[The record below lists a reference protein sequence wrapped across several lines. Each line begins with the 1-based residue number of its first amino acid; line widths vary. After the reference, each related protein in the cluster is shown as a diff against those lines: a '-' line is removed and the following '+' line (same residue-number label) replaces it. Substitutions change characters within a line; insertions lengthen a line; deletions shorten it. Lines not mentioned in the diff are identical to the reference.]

1 MPIKLIACIINYKN
15 KLAIGRNN
23 ELLCKLKHDMSFFK
37 HITTNDTDANADTSK
52 LNKNVV
58 IMGRKT
64 WFSIPQ
70 TYRPLSNRINIV
82 LTNNKTL
89 LKTNDISYKN
99 INKLN
104 SLNNPVVFLTYVQFL
119 DFYKRFNAN
128 VFVIGGSEI
137 YNLFLKNTNST
148 LKPSTIYFTEV
159 FNYKIDKSFEPDSFL
174 DPLDETYKL
183 ISISE
188 KKHDNNQKL
197 HYRFLKYK
205 WAEHSISQEHKY
217 LDFCQYIL
225 KHGNERVDRTGIGT
239 ISSFGHHIT
248 FDISNT
254 VPLLTTKRIPW
265 KHVIE
270 ELLWFIRGDTDAKIL
285 QNKGIKIWDGNT
297 SRQFLDSRGL
307 HHYEEG
313 VLGKGYGWQWRFF
326 GADYNQKFADTSNIE
341 NVLDIGGFD
350 QLEYIINELRTNP
363 YSRRILMS
371 YWNPPDFNETSLL
384 PCHYSCQ
391 FYVEEHGSQR
401 YLNCLFNMRSNDMFL
416 GNPFNIFSY
425 AVLTYI
431 LAIKCD
437 MNPGKLIYS
446 IGDAH
451 IYKNHIKQMETQLLR
466 KPYSQPVLIVNP
478 DVKYKLWNEININ
491 DFEIIGYF
499 PYPSIKAEMAV

>member
-1 MPIKLIACIINYKN
+1 MPIKLISCFVYYKD

-37 HITTNDTDANADTSK
+37 HITTNDKDNSTTKILD
-52 LNKNVV
+52 KNVV
-58 IMGRKT
+58 VMGRKT

-89 LKTNDISYKN
+89 LKTNDYTYKN
-99 INKLN
+99 TNALKKN
-104 SLNNPVVFLTYVQFL
+104 SNPIIFMTYVQFV
-119 DFYKRFNAN
+119 DFYKRSNPN

-137 YNLFLKNTNST
+137 YNLFLKNTDLK
-148 LKPSTIYFTEV
+148 LKPTTVYFTEV
-159 FNYKIDKSFEPDSFL
+159 YNYKIDKSFQPDSFIE
-174 DPLDETYKL
+174 PLDETYKL
-183 ISISE
+183 ISISD
-188 KKHDNNQKL
+188 KKYDDNQKL
-197 HYRFLKYK
+197 YYRFLKYK
-205 WAEHSISQEHKY
+205 SFDHLTSQEHKY

-225 KHGNERVDRTGIGT
+225 NHGNERIDRTGVGT
-239 ISSFGHHIT
+239 ISSFGHQLT

-254 VPLLTTKRIPW
+254 VPLLTTKKVSW

-307 HHYEEG
+307 HHFEEG

-326 GADYNQKFADTSNIE
+326 GADYNQEYADTSNIE
-341 NVLDIGGFD
+341 NAKDIGGFD
-350 QLEYIINELRTNP
+350 QLEYIVNELKTNP

-371 YWNPPDFNETSLL
+371 YWNPPDFKETALL
-384 PCHYSCQ
+384 PCHFSCQ
-391 FYVEEHGSQR
+391 FYVEEHSNQK

-425 AVLTYI
+425 AVFTYI

-437 MNPGKLIYS
+437 MTPGKLIYS
-446 IGDAH
+446 VGDAH
-451 IYKNHIKQMETQLLR
+451 IYKNHIAQMKTQLLR
-466 KPYSQPVLIVNP
+466 RPRSEPVLLVNP
-478 DVKYKLWNEININ
+478 DIKYKSWNEININ
-491 DFEIIGYF
+491 DFEIIGYTPF
-499 PYPSIKAEMAV
+499 PFIKAEMAV